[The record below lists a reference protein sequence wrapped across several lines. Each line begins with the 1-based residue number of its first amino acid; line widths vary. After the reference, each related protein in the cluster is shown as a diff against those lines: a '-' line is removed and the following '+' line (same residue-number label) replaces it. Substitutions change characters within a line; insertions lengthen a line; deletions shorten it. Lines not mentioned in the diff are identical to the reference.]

1 MVFVDLTKLLNWNK
15 THLCPQNKDLT
26 TQRDDKGSTPLH
38 FAAAIKFMFQF
49 APSRICQQVLKAN
62 PGTLYQPD
70 HDGFFPI
77 HVAASVDASSNVAM
91 FVKRYPGSAGLRD
104 AKGRTFLHV
113 AVEKKKV
120 NVIGVACKNL
130 SLSWI
135 MNMVDNDGNTALHL
149 AVKAGSL

>member
-1 MVFVDLTKLLNWNK
+1 
-15 THLCPQNKDLT
+15 
-26 TQRDDKGSTPLH
+26 
-38 FAAAIKFMFQF
+38 
-49 APSRICQQVLKAN
+49 
-62 PGTLYQPD
+62 
-70 HDGFFPI
+70 
-77 HVAASVDASSNVAM
+77 M